1 MGLFSYCL
9 GGGSLVLIGAWET
22 ISAAYTH
29 LNPTSSTPPPN
40 TTTTTTTPTST
51 ARTRRRRT
59 SSAKAFS
66 TITSIAVAFLSFLTI
81 IDSSISSLNAS
92 RYHDRVGAALQLP
105 TIAVSSLFLLYA
117 LAALLSNLTHF
128 LPLPP
133 SILNLIAL
141 FGFGQEF
148 LLFYLQRK
156 DPDGIENRYFDLLLV
171 PISICV
177 VSTLVELGYPR
188 SQFPRLGRGVGLIL
202 QGTWFVQMG
211 LSFYTGLIAHGCDL
225 IEKSR
230 GNYTVRC
237 KHMDEHRSKA
247 IATLQFNCHL
257 ALLVVVVVGLYSF
270 MGWNYGSEV
279 NYSNYK
285 PLGEELRSI
294 DDNSHFTLDSDEE
307 DEEITVAKE
316 VNSKQSTV
324 LPVNGLNGF
333 GTH

>member
-1 MGLFSYCL
+1 MGLFSYCF

-29 LNPTSSTPPPN
+29 LNPTSSTPHPN
-40 TTTTTTTPTST
+40 TTTTITTTST

-59 SSAKAFS
+59 SSAKTFS

-105 TIAVSSLFLLYA
+105 TIAVSSIFLLYA

-177 VSTLVELGYPR
+177 GSTLVELGTPDPN
-188 SQFPRLGRGVGLIL
+188 F
-202 QGTWFVQMG
+202 
-211 LSFYTGLIAHGCDL
+211 
-225 IEKSR
+225 
-230 GNYTVRC
+230 
-237 KHMDEHRSKA
+237 
-247 IATLQFNCHL
+247 
-257 ALLVVVVVGLYSF
+257 LVWVVGW
-270 MGWNYGSEV
+270 G
-279 NYSNYK
+279 
-285 PLGEELRSI
+285 
-294 DDNSHFTLDSDEE
+294 
-307 DEEITVAKE
+307 
-316 VNSKQSTV
+316 
-324 LPVNGLNGF
+324 
-333 GTH
+333 